1 MGKKKI
7 QTQSEA
13 ELLKE
18 TADLE
23 SVQKKAVVSAALSAD
38 QRVRRSDRG
47 RVYVQS
53 TYNNT
58 IITVAD
64 AKGGVIAWS
73 SAGTLG
79 FKGPKKATPYA
90 ASKTVETLMEKVKK
104 VGLRDIDVFV
114 KGVGSG
120 REAAVRAFAAHGLN
134 IVSIKDTTPV
144 PHNGCR
150 PRKVRRV

>member
-1 MGKKKI
+1 M
-7 QTQSEA
+7 
-13 ELLKE
+13 KE
-18 TADLE
+18 TDELE
-23 SVQKKAVVSAALSAD
+23 SVQKKAIAAAQQAPKAAKYTD
-38 QRVRRSDRG
+38 KG

-58 IITVAD
+58 IITIAD
-64 AKGGVIAWS
+64 AKGAVIAWA
-73 SAGTLG
+73 SAGALG

-104 VGLRDIDVFV
+104 AGLRDVDVFV
-114 KGVGSG
+114 KGVGGG
-120 REAAVRAFAAHGLN
+120 RESAVRAFAAQGLN
-134 IVSIKDTTPV
+134 ILSIKDVTPV

>member
-7 QTQSEA
+7 QSQSET

-23 SVQKKAVVSAALSAD
+23 SVQKKAVAAASQQVPKAKWID
-38 QRVRRSDRG
+38 KG
-47 RVYVQS
+47 RIFIQS

-58 IITVAD
+58 IITIAD
-64 AKGGVIAWS
+64 NHGAVIAWA
-73 SAGTLG
+73 SAGSLG

-90 ASKTVETLMEKVKK
+90 ASKIVETLMEKVKK
-104 VGLRDIDVFV
+104 AGLRDVAIFV
-114 KGVGSG
+114 KGVGGG
-120 REAAVRAFAAHGLN
+120 RESAVRAFAAHGLN
-134 IVSIKDTTPV
+134 ILSIKDVTPV

>member
-23 SVQKKAVVSAALSAD
+23 SVQKKAATAAGQLD
-38 QRVRRSDRG
+38 QKVRYSDRG
-47 RVYVQS
+47 RVYIQS

-64 AKGGVIAWS
+64 AKGAVIAWS
-73 SAGTLG
+73 SAGSLG

-90 ASKTVETLMEKVKK
+90 ASKTVETLMEKVKRA
-104 VGLRDIDVFV
+104 GLRDIDIFV

-120 REAAVRAFAAHGLN
+120 RESAVRAFAAHGLN
-134 IVSIKDTTPV
+134 IISIKDTTPV

-150 PRKVRRV
+150 SRKARRV

>member
-7 QTQSEA
+7 QNQSEA

-18 TADLE
+18 TDELE
-23 SVQKKAVVSAALSAD
+23 SVQKKAAVAAQQSQKAKRL
-38 QRVRRSDRG
+38 DRG
-47 RVYVQS
+47 RIYVQS

-64 AKGGVIAWS
+64 ARGAVIAWS
-73 SAGTLG
+73 SAGSLG

-104 VGLRDIDVFV
+104 AGLRDVDVFV

-120 REAAVRAFAAHGLN
+120 RESAVRAFAAQGLN
-134 IVSIKDTTPV
+134 ILSIKDVTPV

-150 PRKVRRV
+150 PKKVRRV

>member
-7 QTQSEA
+7 QNQSETEA
-13 ELLKE
+13 LKE
-18 TADLE
+18 KEVRE
-23 SVQKKAVVSAALSAD
+23 SVQKKAINAAEYQAGVKNK
-38 QRVRRSDRG
+38 RAERG

-58 IITVAD
+58 LITICD
-64 AKGGVIAWS
+64 SRGDTIAWA
-73 SAGTLG
+73 SAGALG

-90 ASKTVETLMEKVKK
+90 ASKTIETLMEKIKK
-104 VGLRDIDVFV
+104 TGLKEVDVFV
-114 KGVGSG
+114 KGIGSG
-120 REAAVRAFAAHGLN
+120 REAAVRAIATHGLN
-134 IVSIKDTTPV
+134 IMSIKDVTPI

>member
-7 QTQSEA
+7 QNQSET

-18 TADLE
+18 TDELE
-23 SVQKKAVVSAALSAD
+23 SVQKKAVAAA
-38 QRVRRSDRG
+38 QRAQSSKLVDKG
-47 RVYVQS
+47 RIYVQS

-58 IITVAD
+58 LITIAD
-64 AKGGVIAWS
+64 SRGGVIAWA
-73 SAGTLG
+73 SAGSLG

-104 VGLRDIDVFV
+104 AGLRNVDVFV
-114 KGVGSG
+114 KGVGGG
-120 REAAVRAFAAHGLN
+120 RESAVRAFASNGLN
-134 IVSIKDTTPV
+134 ILSIKDVTPV

>member
-7 QTQSEA
+7 QTQSET

-23 SVQKKAVVSAALSAD
+23 SVQKKVSATAQQATGGKRL
-38 QRVRRSDRG
+38 DRG
-47 RVYVQS
+47 RVYIQS
-53 TYNNT
+53 TYNN
-58 IITVAD
+58 ILISITD
-64 AKGGVIAWS
+64 TKGEVIAWS
-73 SAGTLG
+73 SAGTMG
-79 FKGPKKATPYA
+79 FRGPKKATPYA
-90 ASKTVETLMEKVKK
+90 ASKTVESLMEKIKK
-104 VGLRDIDVFV
+104 SGLHDVDIFV

-120 REAAVRAFAAHGLN
+120 REGAIRAFAAQGLN
-134 IVSIKDTTPV
+134 ISSIKDVTPV

>member
-7 QTQSEA
+7 QNQSEE

-18 TADLE
+18 TAELE
-23 SVQKKAVVSAALSAD
+23 STQKKAAAVTAPKSG
-38 QRVRRSDRG
+38 RTDRG
-47 RVYVQS
+47 QIYIQS

-58 IITVAD
+58 IITIAD
-64 AKGGVIAWS
+64 SKGGVMAWA
-73 SAGTLG
+73 SAGLLG

-90 ASKTVETLMEKVKK
+90 ASKIVETLMEKVKK
-104 VGLRDIDVFV
+104 VGLRDVDIFV

-120 REAAVRAFAAHGLN
+120 RESAVRAFAANGLN
-134 IVSIKDTTPV
+134 IFTIKDVTPV

>member
-1 MGKKKI
+1 MGQKKI
-7 QTQSEA
+7 QSQSET

-18 TADLE
+18 TDKLE
-23 SVQKKAVVSAALSAD
+23 SVHKKAVASAAKQPQKSKWM
-38 QRVRRSDRG
+38 DRG
-47 RVYVQS
+47 RIYIQS

-58 IITVAD
+58 IITIAD
-64 AKGGVIAWS
+64 SKGGVVAWA
-73 SAGTLG
+73 SAGSLG

-104 VGLRDIDVFV
+104 TGLHDVDVFV

-120 REAAVRAFAAHGLN
+120 RESAVRAFAANGLN
-134 IVSIKDTTPV
+134 IFSIKDVTPV

>member
-1 MGKKKI
+1 MGQKKI
-7 QTQSEA
+7 QSQSET

-18 TADLE
+18 TDKLE
-23 SVQKKAVVSAALSAD
+23 SVHKKAVASAAKQS
-38 QRVRRSDRG
+38 QKSKWMDRG
-47 RVYVQS
+47 RIYIQS

-58 IITVAD
+58 IITIAD
-64 AKGGVIAWS
+64 SKGGVVAWA
-73 SAGTLG
+73 SAGSLG

-104 VGLRDIDVFV
+104 TGLHDVDVFV

-120 REAAVRAFAAHGLN
+120 RESAVRAFAANGLN
-134 IVSIKDTTPV
+134 IFSIKDVTPV

>member
-7 QTQSEA
+7 QNQSET

-18 TADLE
+18 TDELE
-23 SVQKKAVVSAALSAD
+23 SVQKKAVAAAQQAQSSKLVD
-38 QRVRRSDRG
+38 KG
-47 RVYVQS
+47 RIYVQS

-58 IITVAD
+58 LITIAD
-64 AKGGVIAWS
+64 SRGGVIAWA
-73 SAGTLG
+73 SAGSLG

-104 VGLRDIDVFV
+104 AGLRNVDVFV
-114 KGVGSG
+114 KGVGGG
-120 REAAVRAFAAHGLN
+120 RESAVRAFAANGLN
-134 IVSIKDTTPV
+134 ILSIKDVTPV

>member
-7 QTQSEA
+7 QNQSEE

-18 TADLE
+18 TAELE
-23 SVQKKAVVSAALSAD
+23 SVQKKAAAGAASKTG
-38 QRVRRSDRG
+38 RTDRG
-47 RVYVQS
+47 QIYVQS

-58 IITVAD
+58 IITIAD
-64 AKGGVIAWS
+64 AKGNVIAWA
-73 SAGTLG
+73 SAGLLG

-90 ASKTVETLMEKVKK
+90 ASKIVETLMEKVKK
-104 VGLRDIDVFV
+104 VGLRDVDVFV

-120 REAAVRAFAAHGLN
+120 RESAVRAFAANGLN
-134 IVSIKDTTPV
+134 IFTIKDVTPV

>member
-7 QTQSEA
+7 TTQSSEEA
-13 ELLKE
+13 LKE
-18 TADLE
+18 EAVQE
-23 SVQKKAVVSAALSAD
+23 SAQKKAVAAGF
-38 QRVRRSDRG
+38 RGGKTERG

-58 IITVAD
+58 LVTVTD
-64 AKGGVIAWS
+64 DGGNVLAAS
-73 SAGTLG
+73 SAGALG

-90 ASKTVETLMEKVKK
+90 ASKVVETVINKIKK
-104 VGLRDIDVFV
+104 SGLRAVKVFV
-114 KGVGSG
+114 KGIGSG
-120 REAAVRAFAAHGLN
+120 RESAVRALTTHGLD
-134 IVSIKDTTPV
+134 ILSIKDVTPI

>member
-7 QTQSEA
+7 QNQSEE

-23 SVQKKAVVSAALSAD
+23 STQKKAAAGAVAKTG
-38 QRVRRSDRG
+38 RTDRG
-47 RVYVQS
+47 QIYIQS

-58 IITVAD
+58 IITIAD
-64 AKGGVIAWS
+64 SKGGVIAWA
-73 SAGTLG
+73 SAGLLG

-90 ASKTVETLMEKVKK
+90 ASKIVETLMEKVKK
-104 VGLRDIDVFV
+104 VGLRDVDVFV

-120 REAAVRAFAAHGLN
+120 RESAVRAFAANGLN
-134 IVSIKDTTPV
+134 IFTIKDVTPV

>member
-7 QTQSEA
+7 QNQSET

-18 TADLE
+18 TDELE
-23 SVQKKAVVSAALSAD
+23 SVQKKAIAAAAQQAQKSKVTD
-38 QRVRRSDRG
+38 KG
-47 RVYVQS
+47 RIYIQS

-58 IITVAD
+58 LITIAD
-64 AKGGVIAWS
+64 SRGGVMAWA
-73 SAGTLG
+73 SAGSLG

-90 ASKTVETLMEKVKK
+90 ASKTVETLMEKIKK
-104 VGLRDIDVFV
+104 SGLRNVDVFV
-114 KGVGSG
+114 KGVGGG
-120 REAAVRAFAAHGLN
+120 RESAVRAFAAHGLN
-134 IVSIKDTTPV
+134 ILSIKDVTPV

>member
-7 QTQSEA
+7 QNQSET

-18 TADLE
+18 TDKLE
-23 SVQKKAVVSAALSAD
+23 SVQKKAVASAAKHPQKSKWM
-38 QRVRRSDRG
+38 DRG
-47 RVYVQS
+47 RIYIQS

-64 AKGGVIAWS
+64 ARGGVIAWA
-73 SAGTLG
+73 SAGSLG

-104 VGLRDIDVFV
+104 AGLHDVDVFV

-120 REAAVRAFAAHGLN
+120 RESAVRAFAANGLN
-134 IVSIKDTTPV
+134 IFSIKDVTPV

>member
-7 QTQSEA
+7 QNQSEA

-18 TADLE
+18 TDELE
-23 SVQKKAVVSAALSAD
+23 SVQKKAAVAAQQAQKSK
-38 QRVRRSDRG
+38 RVDRG
-47 RVYVQS
+47 RIYVQS

-58 IITVAD
+58 IITIAD
-64 AKGGVIAWS
+64 AKGSVIAWS
-73 SAGTLG
+73 SAGSLG
-79 FKGPKKATPYA
+79 FRGPKKATPYA

-104 VGLRDIDVFV
+104 AGLRDVDVFV

-120 REAAVRAFAAHGLN
+120 RESAVRAFAAQGLN
-134 IVSIKDTTPV
+134 IFSIKDVTPV

>member
-23 SVQKKAVVSAALSAD
+23 SMQKRAVTAAG
-38 QRVRRSDRG
+38 QPNQKVRHSDRG

-64 AKGGVIAWS
+64 TKGAVIAWS
-73 SAGTLG
+73 SAGSLG

-90 ASKTVETLMEKVKK
+90 ASKTVETLMEKVKRA
-104 VGLRDIDVFV
+104 GLRDIDIFV

-120 REAAVRAFAAHGLN
+120 RESAVRAFAAHGLN
-134 IVSIKDTTPV
+134 IISIKDTTPV

>member
-7 QTQSEA
+7 QNQSET

-18 TADLE
+18 TDELE
-23 SVQKKAVVSAALSAD
+23 SVQKKAVAAAQQSQSSKLVD
-38 QRVRRSDRG
+38 KG
-47 RVYVQS
+47 RIYVQS

-58 IITVAD
+58 LITIAD
-64 AKGGVIAWS
+64 SRGGVIAWA
-73 SAGTLG
+73 SAGSLG

-104 VGLRDIDVFV
+104 AGLRNVDVFV
-114 KGVGSG
+114 KGVGGG
-120 REAAVRAFAAHGLN
+120 RESAVRAFAANGLN
-134 IVSIKDTTPV
+134 ILSIKDVTPV

>member
-7 QTQSEA
+7 QNQSET

-18 TADLE
+18 TDELE
-23 SVQKKAVVSAALSAD
+23 SVQKKAAALIA
-38 QRVRRSDRG
+38 QQAQKAKRVDRG
-47 RVYVQS
+47 RIYIQS

-58 IITVAD
+58 IITITD
-64 AKGGVIAWS
+64 AKGAVMAWA
-73 SAGTLG
+73 SAGSLG

-104 VGLRDIDVFV
+104 VGLRDVNIFV
-114 KGVGSG
+114 KGVGGG
-120 REAAVRAFAAHGLN
+120 RESAVRAFAAHGLN
-134 IVSIKDTTPV
+134 IFSIKDVTPA

>member
-7 QTQSEA
+7 QNQSET

-18 TADLE
+18 TDELE
-23 SVQKKAVVSAALSAD
+23 SVQKKAVAAAA
-38 QRVRRSDRG
+38 QQAQKAKRTDRG
-47 RVYVQS
+47 RIYIQS

-58 IITVAD
+58 IITIVD
-64 AKGGVIAWS
+64 VRGEVMAWA
-73 SAGTLG
+73 SAGSLG

-90 ASKTVETLMEKVKK
+90 ASKTVETLMEKIKK
-104 VGLRDIDVFV
+104 AGLRDVDVFV

-120 REAAVRAFAAHGLN
+120 RESAIRAFAAQGLN
-134 IVSIKDTTPV
+134 IFSIKDVTPV